1 MYAEQHHVGWMDG
14 LPRWSQIWSTLRCSL
29 IIIGQFWSLH
39 IKMIRSFF
47 SGWLE
52 GWLRSLLRS
61 VWNPVL
67 SHPWAFFHTQ
77 KTFFTSRFISHHVQK
92 RIFSTSVQRWT
103 FKVATVGKWEFSGVG
118 RKWTNGETEGGRKC
132 RCGWRES
139 GLFLILFLIILK
151 FQLSFPWQIAHDT
164 FFQVWYIGHPIQDH
178 RQESGCIF
186 FFISFFFNYIWQASS
201 KHFHAT
207 CVDTQW
213 IIRQQFWVSDYLQL
227 KRAAWLLFLSNF
239 WKAADICICQITFN
253 WKASHICIC
262 QIYTCFGNMIFVYA
276 FLRFKQ
282 LLNMIGRLV
291 KLKELLIVEGKF

>member
-14 LPRWSQIWSTLRCSL
+14 LPRWSQIWCSL
-29 IIIGQFWSLH
+29 IIIGQFRSLH

-67 SHPWAFFHTQ
+67 SHPWAFFPHT

-186 FFISFFFNYIWQASS
+186 FFISFFLMIFDRPAQNISMQHVWTHSGSYA
-201 KHFHAT
+201 
-207 CVDTQW
+207 
-213 IIRQQFWVSDYLQL
+213 
-227 KRAAWLLFLSNF
+227 SNF
-239 WKAADICICQITFN
+239 ESPITCSWKEQPDFCFCQISEKQLTFAFV
-253 WKASHICIC
+253 KLHLTEKPLTFVFVRYICYIHIC
-262 QIYTCFGNMIFVYA
+262 TVHA
-276 FLRFKQ
+276 
-282 LLNMIGRLV
+282 
-291 KLKELLIVEGKF
+291 